1 MIVFSDITAD
11 LSSPDIE
18 GVYET
23 QVPLEFRAL
32 VSLGCLVTVDR
43 GFAKMMAGRVSCVCV
58 CVCVFAFPQQVLDSL
73 PK

>member
-1 MIVFSDITAD
+1 MIVSSDITAD

-43 GFAKMMAGRVSCVCV
+43 GFAKMMAGRVRHV
-58 CVCVFAFPQQVLDSL
+58 SL
-73 PK
+73 SSLTYRCRCEILCQNDV